1 MIKND
6 IRQDYEKTADK
17 MMFFGYMKRVNILI
31 KSVQDFFNK
40 YHQGNIYTQEEAMI
54 LYRLNKIRTFYHDKD
69 DQQSSDKIFNL
80 QMNIVRL
87 SEMDA
92 NPKINELCEYWNRLF
107 DRMTDEVT
115 DDFETM
121 QKNYKVPFICLLY
134 STGVYFLN
142 KQEKTFTPSEL
153 YLINHVYVSFLGN
166 EDPFQKNVFY
176 CVMDQLFKSIT
187 DNKLIDDKG
196 IKVEIDSLNECEIKF
211 GTFDEFR
218 DDITLCQLM
227 LWKSTRNNKTI
238 EEINEINKFCLD
250 YLSILLK
257 KEQKTC

>member
-92 NPKINELCEYWNRLF
+92 NPKINE
-107 DRMTDEVT
+107 
-115 DDFETM
+115 
-121 QKNYKVPFICLLY
+121 
-134 STGVYFLN
+134 
-142 KQEKTFTPSEL
+142 
-153 YLINHVYVSFLGN
+153 
-166 EDPFQKNVFY
+166 
-176 CVMDQLFKSIT
+176 
-187 DNKLIDDKG
+187 
-196 IKVEIDSLNECEIKF
+196 
-211 GTFDEFR
+211 
-218 DDITLCQLM
+218 
-227 LWKSTRNNKTI
+227 
-238 EEINEINKFCLD
+238 
-250 YLSILLK
+250 
-257 KEQKTC
+257 